1 MCGGN
6 PYGCPKDEDPRP
18 PGSSCG
24 QEPPLGRG
32 RRGTWSYGTDQRLMD
47 YPQMLTTEWRLGSVQ
62 EVVWTGNGGHAGG
75 YTYRLCR
82 LPEGGRPAITEEC
95 FAENVLEYEYN
106 FTMIKAINHETN
118 GEFQWG
124 DGDFTGEG
132 EWEPLEQE
140 DLRLGT
146 HPEGSAWRPVG
157 KYVRSSATLRKDAV
171 RVPWNLQPGDY
182 VLGWRWDAEDI
193 GQVGT
198 F

>member
-1 MCGGN
+1 MLVVTF
-6 PYGCPKDEDPRP
+6 
-18 PGSSCG
+18 S
-24 QEPPLGRG
+24 QEKALVGPFNQDKALVGAFSVI
-32 RRGTWSYGTDQRLMD
+32 TNLWMD
-47 YPQMLTTEWRLGSVQ
+47 HFQALVQ
-62 EVVWTGNGGHAGG
+62 DVVHTSNGGHAGG

-95 FAENVLEYEYN
+95 FAENVLKYEYN

-157 KYVRSSATLRKDAV
+157 RYVRSSTTLRKDAV
-171 RVPWNLQPGDY
+171 RVPSHLEPGDY
-182 VLGWRWDAEDI
+182 VLGWRWDSEDVS
-193 GQVGT
+193 QVRT
-198 F
+198 V